1 MASTTNTA
9 TKPFFTFYSLK
20 TAQEGLD
27 ASTQRAPCR
36 AATLEIGAECHYHSG
51 LSNRPGKCRGPD
63 RLKNQVTTNMK
74 TLAGAAM
81 ALLVLAFFAQPAF
94 AEGDAA
100 AGKELG
106 YTCLGCHGIDG
117 YRNAYPSYRVPK
129 LGGQKAGYLEIALR
143 GYRDGTRQHPTMEGQ
158 AASLSDQDIVDVA
171 ASLASIGGDTVAA
184 GGTQGASFD
193 KAAACT
199 ACHGQNGISVN
210 AAWPTLAGQ
219 HEDYIAHSLQQYR
232 DGTRV
237 DPVMGAQAALVAEED
252 VARLARYFSRLEGL
266 ETTKPD

>member
-1 MASTTNTA
+1 M
-9 TKPFFTFYSLK
+9 
-20 TAQEGLD
+20 
-27 ASTQRAPCR
+27 
-36 AATLEIGAECHYHSG
+36 LEIGAECHYHSG
-51 LSNRPGKCRGPD
+51 LIRDLSLGRGLEQP
-63 RLKNQVTTNMK
+63 KNQVITNMK
-74 TLAGAAM
+74 IVASAATL
-81 ALLVLAFFAQPAF
+81 LLAVACFAQPAY

-129 LGGQKAGYLEIALR
+129 LGGQKAGYLEIAIR
-143 GYRDGTRQHPTMEGQ
+143 GYRAGTRKHPTMEAQ
-158 AASLSDQDIVDVA
+158 ATSLTDQEIADVA
-171 ASLASIGGDTVAA
+171 AYLASIGGETVAA
-184 GGTQGASFD
+184 GGTEGASFD

-219 HEDYIAHSLQQYR
+219 HEDYLAQALQQYR

-266 ETTKPD
+266 ETTKPE